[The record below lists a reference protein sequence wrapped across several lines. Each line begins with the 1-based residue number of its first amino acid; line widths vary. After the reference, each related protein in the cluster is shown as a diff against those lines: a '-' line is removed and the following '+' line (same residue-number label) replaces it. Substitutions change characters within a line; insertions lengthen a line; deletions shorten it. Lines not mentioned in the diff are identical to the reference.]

1 MLGAGETCR
10 LQDSPEPNELRS
22 SRRSPSSQAPCGAI
36 LGGES
41 LSRRAAQK
49 PRRLIRAQAAVV
61 VARPVVRAVALT
73 VVVCEAVS
81 VADTAAAERGGGG
94 ENRVG
99 GGGGGGGGGAVEAV
113 DLLADLAEVMV
124 VDDTG
129 VGDHELRPISP
140 RLQERPLGV
149 KPERSTTANIECNTF
164 SQWP

>member
-1 MLGAGETCR
+1 
-10 LQDSPEPNELRS
+10 
-22 SRRSPSSQAPCGAI
+22 
-36 LGGES
+36 
-41 LSRRAAQK
+41 
-49 PRRLIRAQAAVV
+49 LIRAQAAVV

-81 VADTAAAERGGGG
+81 VADTAAAETGVAVAKTGLVVAVRGGG
-94 ENRVG
+94 V
-99 GGGGGGGGGAVEAV
+99 AVDAV